1 MDLHNKLKHVKQ
13 ASKSKDG
20 KVLIQNMTYLS
31 VLKLASYLFPLITVP
46 YLARVIGASG
56 YGKIAFASAVIVWI
70 QTVVNWGFNLT
81 ATRDV
86 AKNRD
91 NLDKVSEIFSNVLWS
106 RVFLM
111 CLSALV
117 LFVLVL
123 VVPKFR
129 EDWMVLLFT
138 FLLIPGHIM
147 FPEWF
152 FQAMEKMKFTTILN
166 IVSKLVFTGAI
177 FVVIRDSGDYLY
189 HPLCI
194 SLGYLVSGIVT
205 FYLIVKKWHVR
216 ILRVQFKTIIQTIKS
231 SSDVFLNNLFPNF
244 YNSLSSVILG
254 FVSGSVANGILDA
267 GGKFVTLSRELLG
280 VISAAFFP
288 FLSRR
293 IEKHYVLERANM
305 TLAILIAIAL
315 FFSAPLLIKWFYTPE
330 FCGAVPVL
338 RIMCLSL
345 VFLTMNNV
353 YGVNFMIIKGY
364 ERELRRITMWS
375 SIGGFLIA
383 YPLIYYF
390 SYIGAALTVTLSR
403 AMIGFG
409 AMWYSKRKIK
419 HQN

>member
-31 VLKLASYLFPLITVP
+31 ILQLASYLFPLITVP

-56 YGKIAFASAVIVWI
+56 YGKIAFASAVITWI
-70 QTVVNWGFNLT
+70 QTVVNWGFGMT

-86 AKNRD
+86 AKNRN

-111 CLSALV
+111 CLSAFV
-117 LFVLVL
+117 LFILIL

-129 EDWMVLLFT
+129 EDWLVLLFT

-152 FQAMEKMKFTTILN
+152 FQAMEKMKYTTILN
-166 IVSKLVFTGAI
+166 IVSKLLFTGAI
-177 FVVIRDSGDYLY
+177 FLVIRDSGDYLY

-205 FYLIVKKWHVR
+205 FYLIIKKWHVH
-216 ILRVQFKTIIQTIKS
+216 IFHVHFSTIIQTIRS

-267 GGKFVTLSRELLG
+267 GGKFVALSRQMLG

-293 IEKHYVLERANM
+293 IEKHYVLERINM
-305 TLAILIAIAL
+305 ALAVFIAAGL
-315 FFSAPLLIKWFYTPE
+315 FLFAPLLIKWFYTPE
-330 FCGAVPVL
+330 FSDAVTVL
-338 RIMCLSL
+338 RIMCVSL
-345 VFLTMNNV
+345 IFLTMNSV
-353 YGVNFMIIKGY
+353 YGANYMIIKGY
-364 ERELRRITMWS
+364 ERELRRITMWA
-375 SIGGFLIA
+375 SIGGLIIA

-403 AMIGFG
+403 AMIGLG
-409 AMWYSKRKIK
+409 AMWFCKRKK
-419 HQN
+419 HQ

>member
-31 VLKLASYLFPLITVP
+31 ILQLASYLFPLLTVP

-56 YGKIAFASAVIVWI
+56 YGKIAFASAVIIWI
-70 QTVVNWGFNLT
+70 QTVVNWGFGMT

-111 CLSALV
+111 CLSAFV
-117 LFVLVL
+117 LFILIL

-129 EDWMVLLFT
+129 EDWLVLLFT

-152 FQAMEKMKFTTILN
+152 FQAMEKMKYTTILN
-166 IVSKLVFTGAI
+166 IVSKLLFTGAI
-177 FVVIRDSGDYLY
+177 FLVIRDSGDYLY

-194 SLGYLVSGIVT
+194 SLGYLVSGVVT
-205 FYLIVKKWHVR
+205 FYLIIKKWHVH
-216 ILRVQFKTIIQTIKS
+216 IIHVSLKTIIQTIRS
-231 SSDVFLNNLFPNF
+231 SSDVFMNNLFPNF

-267 GGKFVTLSRELLG
+267 GGKFVALSRQMLG
-280 VISAAFFP
+280 VISSAFFP

-293 IEKHYVLERANM
+293 IEKHYVLERINM
-305 TLAILIAIAL
+305 ALAVFIAAGL
-315 FFSAPLLIKWFYTPE
+315 FLFAPLLIKWFYTPE
-330 FCGAVPVL
+330 FSDAVTVL
-338 RIMCLSL
+338 RIMCVSL
-345 VFLTMNNV
+345 IFLTMNSV
-353 YGVNFMIIKGY
+353 YGANYMIIKGY
-364 ERELRRITMWS
+364 ERELRRITMWA
-375 SIGGFLIA
+375 SIGGLLIA

-403 AMIGFG
+403 AMIGLG
-409 AMWYSKRKIK
+409 AMWFCKRKK
-419 HQN
+419 HQ